1 MISNT
6 EKNSEVK
13 AKTKALLEKKMQR
26 NAAQREAIRNKLE
39 AQIHPN
45 TQEEKLP
52 ELPYADYASVRNVKS
67 LNHRF
72 LLADGHE
79 PSATEKG
86 FTIPDDY
93 IAPLV
98 FAPWAAGQY
107 STIQMKKNGISSERA
122 SEQSGIDSSL
132 FSRYQN
138 YNRPF
143 TPEPGNLSCF
153 CQNVLHESCHKVMFG
168 EEGKII
174 LPHVYSAIFSELDR
188 IPGRIMN
195 NILAIARKADQE
207 YEAEYPTELP
217 NGPRRSQADMVRER
231 MEDLA
236 VDLGRPCMNIFKKDG
251 DKQEVMNKRLYAIL
265 FSIFTDNK
273 EKRSESTLST
283 LMYFAFESE
292 YALDYFVSENFAK
305 YCPIYIWKG
314 SKTVQVT
321 DPRVL
326 EIIGIAFKIDKKR
339 RVELLSDIM
348 AETF

>member
-1 MISNT
+1 MEEVT
-6 EKNSEVK
+6 EKRLATMKSKMLSK
-13 AKTKALLEKKMQR
+13 AEQKKV
-26 NAAQREAIRNKLE
+26 IHSKLE
-39 AQIHPN
+39 AQIHPDAL
-45 TQEEKLP
+45 EERLP
-52 ELPYADYASVRNVKS
+52 TMPYDNFDEVRKNKY
-67 LNHRF
+67 LNRRF
-72 LLADGHE
+72 VLADDHV
-79 PSATEKG
+79 PSATENG
-86 FTIPDDY
+86 YVIPDGY

-98 FAPWAAGQY
+98 FATWAAAQY
-107 STIQMKKNGISSERA
+107 ITIQMKKKGITRKFA
-122 SEQSGIDSSL
+122 SEQSGIDISL

-143 TPEPGNLSCF
+143 TPTAANLTCF

-283 LMYFAFESE
+283 LMYFAFESG

-305 YCPIYIWKG
+305 YCPVFIWNG
-314 SKTVQVT
+314 DKTVQVT

-326 EIIGIAFKIDKKR
+326 EIIGIVFEVDRAR
-339 RVELLSDIM
+339 RIRILEEINTAL
-348 AETF
+348 